1 MSETIQQKFQS
12 LCNLRNN
19 PLLIYSGSIEL
30 DSDEHIFNALKK
42 VNKEISEVDFLLNTE
57 GGNPN
62 AAYRITQILSQR
74 FKKVNLLVPFWAKS
88 AGTLICLCANELFL
102 SQLGELGPLD
112 TQTINHGADEGRSY
126 ESVLTAFSA
135 LEEIR
140 KHNFKVFDT
149 FVLGMLGR
157 EAPLRL
163 TRILDLATNY
173 CGNTCGKLYDQI
185 DLNLIGKYSRALN
198 ISSHYAKR
206 ILVKNHSFR
215 DIDNKDGIIERL
227 VRGYPDHGTV
237 INRDELSS
245 ILQFPV
251 NTEDLDTLSK
261 LDELM
266 PLTKSLLKDGNNL
279 CSLIEPEQDNNSEK
293 RSDENNTKKRESKK

>member
-1 MSETIQQKFQS
+1 MKFMLENIYQKFLP
-12 LCNLRNN
+12 LCNSRGR

-30 DSDEHIFNALKK
+30 DSDEQIFNALKE
-42 VNKEISEVDFLLNTE
+42 VSEDIKEFDFLLNTE
-57 GGNPN
+57 GGDPN
-62 AAYRITQILSQR
+62 AAYRITQILSQK
-74 FKKVNLLVPFWAKS
+74 FEKINLLVPFWAKS

-102 SQLGELGPLD
+102 SQLSELGPLD
-112 TQTINHGADEGRSY
+112 TQAINHGAEEGRSY

-149 FVLGMLGR
+149 FVLGMLQRG
-157 EAPLRL
+157 APLRL
-163 TRILDLATNY
+163 TRIFDLATSY

-206 ILVKNHSFR
+206 ILIKNQSFK
-215 DIDNKDGIIERL
+215 DIDNKEGIIERL

-237 INRDELSS
+237 INREELLKV
-245 ILQFPV
+245 LQFPV
-251 NTEDLDTLSK
+251 NIEDLDTLSK

-266 PLTKSLLKDGNNL
+266 PLTKSLLKNGTSL
-279 CSLIEPEQDNNSEK
+279 CKLIKPEQDNNNEA
-293 RSDENNTKKRESKK
+293 RSNENNTEE